1 MQLFVLTFSSLILDI
16 LTNNIF
22 SCMFTN
28 GRYKKTVR
36 PELSSPKLFLNRRSL
51 REYFS
56 GCNTL
61 HLRRYLC
68 RAISWNRLDQKMNM
82 VALGA
87 NFQKYNLI
95 TLRYF
100 KTNIFQQLINR
111 FGDHKTSILG
121 HEHEMIH
128 QQRYIMIFPN
138 KLTHEPIRNPFL
150 KPPQAA
156 GY

>member
-16 LTNNIF
+16 LTNDIF
-22 SCMFTN
+22 SGMFTN

-61 HLRRYLC
+61 HFCHQLC

-82 VALGA
+82 VALGS
-87 NFQKYNLI
+87 NFQKPNLI
-95 TLRYF
+95 TFRYF
-100 KTNIFQQLINR
+100 KANVFQQLIN
-111 FGDHKTSILG
+111 FLSDHKPSILG

-128 QQRYIMIFPN
+128 QQRYIMVFPN
-138 KLTHEPIRNPFL
+138 KLAHEPIRNPFL